1 MALPVQTQAK
11 YWGLAAAVFL
21 ALLWL
26 LGDVLLPFVLGGAF
40 AYLLDPIADR
50 LERAGLS
57 RALSVTVIALAMT
70 MTMILA
76 VILIIPTLIEQL
88 AALVAAAPD
97 YARAL
102 QAWVVETF
110 PGFRN
115 AETAMRGQ
123 LEQVGEAI
131 AARGGEVLNGILT
144 GAMSFLSVLLL
155 IVIVPVVTVYML
167 LDWDRM
173 IARIDELVPR
183 DHAPTVRALARE
195 IDTTLASFIR
205 GQGAVCLIQGAF
217 YAIALMAAGLQYGLL
232 VGVFAGLV
240 SFIPYV
246 GALLGGLLAIG
257 LALMQFWGDWLSI
270 GIVVAIFAFGQFV
283 EGNFLTPKLVGSSV
297 GLHPVWLIFG
307 LSVFG
312 TLFGFVG
319 MLVAV
324 PLAAVLGVLARFAIG
339 RYKEGL
345 LYRGQTE
352 GLLVRPDPAEIRHLA
367 AAPPSGAQTS
377 AAPPSGTTG
386 GQTANGQD

>member
-377 AAPPSGTTG
+377 AAPPSGATG

>member
-1 MALPVQTQAK
+1 
-11 YWGLAAAVFL
+11 
-21 ALLWL
+21 
-26 LGDVLLPFVLGGAF
+26 
-40 AYLLDPIADR
+40 
-50 LERAGLS
+50 
-57 RALSVTVIALAMT
+57 
-70 MTMILA
+70 
-76 VILIIPTLIEQL
+76 
-88 AALVAAAPD
+88 
-97 YARAL
+97 
-102 QAWVVETF
+102 
-110 PGFRN
+110 
-115 AETAMRGQ
+115 
-123 LEQVGEAI
+123 VGEAI

-352 GLLVRPDPAEIRHLA
+352 GLLVTPEDK
-367 AAPPSGAQTS
+367 APPLIL
-377 AAPPSGTTG
+377 PSDKPTE
-386 GQTANGQD
+386 